1 MCVCD
6 IRITDNSPQS
16 AIYNFVSDEKAAIQR
31 EKDLARMAEVFLE
44 LDDDADGLWVPAPS
58 RITDNERILAVI
70 WSISGTNQ

>member
-44 LDDDADGLWVPAPS
+44 LDDDADGL
-58 RITDNERILAVI
+58 
-70 WSISGTNQ
+70 